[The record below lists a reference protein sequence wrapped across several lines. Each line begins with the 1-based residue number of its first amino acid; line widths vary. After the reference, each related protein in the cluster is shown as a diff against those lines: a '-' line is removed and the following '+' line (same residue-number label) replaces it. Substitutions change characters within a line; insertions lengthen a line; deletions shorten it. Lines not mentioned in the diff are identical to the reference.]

1 LILKISTLSE
11 WDKLFDE
18 RMTPLILPDDR
29 GKSSKISVEM
39 VKKIVE
45 IATDMQDKGQRLRLK
60 AFTKRLSTEQAITI
74 SSKKVAEVLIA
85 NDLYRVNIRIR
96 RPGFYQSM
104 KQAIPNGLLRIDSK
118 IKSHYL

>member
-29 GKSSKISVEM
+29 GKAGKITVEM

-60 AFTKRLSTEQAITI
+60 AFTKRLSTEQAI
-74 SSKKVAEVLIA
+74 L
-85 NDLYRVNIRIR
+85 
-96 RPGFYQSM
+96 
-104 KQAIPNGLLRIDSK
+104 
-118 IKSHYL
+118 